1 MKKIL
6 VFLILLICIF
16 KMPNTY
22 AASFYESSYIPNI
35 WMNKKNP
42 YDGLTYYNQARF
54 IRESSTNKVAY
65 CIEPFIY
72 FNSGGT
78 YSETTSPTNFT
89 KNQIED
95 ITLIAH
101 FGYGYQNHTEDKW
114 YAITQMMI
122 WEVAEPNANYYFSTT
137 KNGPATSIY
146 NNEKIEIQNLVN
158 NYKKNTSFNNQTYT
172 IVEENNLSL
181 VDKNGI
187 LNNFKVISNN
197 ATINNNTLNIEYLPI
212 GNHKISLE
220 KNSIIYNRPFLFY
233 QSPTN
238 QDVINLGDPLS
249 NINELTINVI
259 NTTLHIEK
267 LDKEIKKP
275 QGDAS
280 IAGTV
285 LELYTENNE
294 FIQEIIIN
302 ETQKTTISNLNFG
315 TYYLMEKTPG
325 KGYNINTEKYYFT
338 LSESQ
343 FEAHIKIYNEVIK
356 GTLKIIKEYGSL
368 NNFIPEKNI
377 SFNIYNTKNELVKT
391 IVTNEQGIAE
401 MILPYGKYTLKQL
414 TTTEGYQKIEPI
426 EFEITKEETI
436 IKQLKN
442 YKIEV
447 PNTKSN
453 SLLTTIINFI
463 KEILC

>member
-6 VFLILLICIF
+6 IFLILLICIF
-16 KMPNTY
+16 KIPNVH
-22 AASFYESSYIPNI
+22 AASFYESNYIPNI

-54 IRESSTNKVAY
+54 IRETSTNQVAY

-72 FNSGGT
+72 FTNGGL
-78 YSETTSPTNFT
+78 YSQTTSPINFT

-95 ITLIAH
+95 MTLIAH

-122 WEVAEPNANYYFSTT
+122 WEIAEPNANYYFSTT
-137 KNGPATSIY
+137 KNGPPTSIY
-146 NNEKIEIQNLVN
+146 NNEKLEIQALVN
-158 NYKKNTSFNNQTYT
+158 NYKKSTSFNNQTYT
-172 IVEENNLSL
+172 IVENNKLSL
-181 VDKNGI
+181 IDTNGI
-187 LNNFKVISNN
+187 LNSFKVTSNN
-197 ATINNNTLNIEYLPI
+197 ATINNNTLNLENLSL
-212 GNHKISLE
+212 GNHKVTLE

-249 NINELTINVI
+249 NVNQLTINVI
-259 NTTLHIEK
+259 NTTLNIEK
-267 LDKEIKKP
+267 LDKETLIP

-280 IAGTV
+280 LAGTI
-285 LELYTENNE
+285 LELYTENNQ
-294 FIQEIIIN
+294 FIQEILID
-302 ETQKTTISNLNFG
+302 ETHKATISNLNFG
-315 TYYLMEKTPG
+315 TYYLIEKTPG
-325 KGYNINTEKYYFT
+325 NGYNLNTEKYYFT
-338 LSESQ
+338 FSESN
-343 FEAHIKIYNEVIK
+343 FETHIKIYNEVIK
-356 GTLKIIKEYGSL
+356 AKLKIIKEYGTL

-401 MILPYGKYTLKQL
+401 ITLPYGKYILKQL

-426 EFEITKEETI
+426 EFEITTEETI
-436 IKQLKN
+436 IKHLKN

-463 KEILC
+463 KEILW